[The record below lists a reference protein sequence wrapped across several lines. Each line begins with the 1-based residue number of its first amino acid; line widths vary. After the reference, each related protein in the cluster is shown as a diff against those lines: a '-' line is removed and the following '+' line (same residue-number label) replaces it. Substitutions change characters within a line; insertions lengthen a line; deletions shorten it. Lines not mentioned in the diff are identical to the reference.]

1 MSLHMSAQNSARHVL
16 LLREKLYEH
25 PGSSV
30 AASRVQTNVFEAITD
45 YFSELRC
52 SEARLRKVFIQL
64 FKAGKVRV
72 RFPKF
77 EERMELIDH
86 GLRREEEWI
95 QSQIDQ
101 CILLVRENCD
111 NAFTSGQEVTRQ
123 IGRNSAN
130 SNAVSEFDDEKT
142 VFLRESK

>member
-1 MSLHMSAQNSARHVL
+1 
-16 LLREKLYEH
+16 
-25 PGSSV
+25 
-30 AASRVQTNVFEAITD
+30 
-45 YFSELRC
+45 
-52 SEARLRKVFIQL
+52 
-64 FKAGKVRV
+64 
-72 RFPKF
+72 
-77 EERMELIDH
+77 MELIDH
-86 GLRREEEWI
+86 GLRRDEAWI

-111 NAFTSGQEVTRQ
+111 NAFTGGQEVTRQ